1 MPENRFLLPGEMAW
15 QREPALLTTLLG
27 SCVAVCLIDAQRGSA
42 GMNHFMVPDARTA
55 GGMPPGKVGESAID
69 GLIQLA
75 RMAGS
80 APADLVAEIHGG
92 GAVVGPLGG
101 GSGLLDVGMRNIACA
116 RARLAHHGIRVR
128 AEDVGGGEA
137 RRICLDTAAGRIEAR
152 RIPRA
157 ADPAPAGG
165 AAGRTAR
172 VLVVDDSPVVR
183 QLLGKAISASGDLV
197 VDGEAGD
204 PFEARERIL
213 ERAPDVLCLDLIMPN
228 LDGLSFLRRIMQ
240 FKPIPTVVVSTIAK
254 AGSAMREKVMAAGA
268 HAAIDKEDLGL
279 YQGGDA
285 CQRLLIP
292 ALRAAARSRPAIPGA
307 PAGPG
312 VG

>member
-15 QREPALLTTLLG
+15 QREPAQLTTLLG
-27 SCVAVCLIDAQRGSA
+27 SCVAVCLVDAQRGSA

-55 GGMPPGKVGESAID
+55 NAMPPGKVGESAID

-80 APADLVAEIHGG
+80 ASADLVAEIHGG

-101 GSGLLDVGMRNIACA
+101 GGLLDVGMRNIACA
-116 RARLAHHGIRVR
+116 RNRLAHHGIRVR
-128 AEDVGGGEA
+128 TEDVGGGEA
-137 RRICLDTAAGRIEAR
+137 RRICLDTATGRVDAR
-152 RIPRA
+152 RIPRTLDPPQTGPA
-157 ADPAPAGG
+157 AR
-165 AAGRTAR
+165 RTTR

-183 QLLGKAISASGDLV
+183 QLLGKAIAASGDLV

-254 AGSAMREKVMAAGA
+254 AGSAMRDKVMAAGA

-279 YQGGDA
+279 YQGADG
-285 CQRLLIP
+285 CQRLLLP
-292 ALRAAARSRPAIPGA
+292 ALRAAARTRPGVPGA
-307 PAGPG
+307 TGAPG

>member
-15 QREPALLTTLLG
+15 HRDPAAITTLLG
-27 SCVAVCLIDAQRGSA
+27 SCVAVCLVDVVRGGG

-55 GGMPPGKVGESAID
+55 GGMPPGKIGESAID
-69 GLIQLA
+69 GLVQLA
-75 RMAGS
+75 RMAG
-80 APADLVAEIHGG
+80 AGPGDLVAEIHGG

-101 GSGLLDVGMRNIACA
+101 GSGTLDVGQRNIACA

-128 AEDVGGGEA
+128 HEDVGGGEA
-137 RRICLDTAAGRIEAR
+137 RRIVLDTATGRVEAR
-152 RIPRA
+152 RIPR
-157 ADPAPAGG
+157 PAEPPTAGK
-165 AAGRTAR
+165 AERRATR

-183 QLLGKAISASGDLV
+183 QLLVKAIAASGDLG

-254 AGSAMREKVMAAGA
+254 AGSPMRDKVMAAGA

-279 YQGGDA
+279 YQGGDG
-285 CQRLLIP
+285 CQRLLLP
-292 ALRAAARSRPAIPGA
+292 ALRAAARRAGPPTLAAPPGA
-307 PAGPG
+307 G
-312 VG
+312 

>member
-1 MPENRFLLPGEMAW
+1 MSENRFLLPGEMAW
-15 QREPALLTTLLG
+15 LREPSQITTLLG
-27 SCVAVCLIDAQRGSA
+27 SCIAVCLVDPVRGA
-42 GMNHFMVPDARTA
+42 GGMNHFMVPDLRTA

-80 APADLVAEIHGG
+80 APGDLVAEVHGG

-101 GSGLLDVGMRNIACA
+101 GTGQLDIGQRNIACA

-128 AEDVGGGEA
+128 HEDVGGSEA
-137 RRICLDTAAGRIEAR
+137 RRIALETATGRVEAR
-152 RIPRA
+152 RIPRP
-157 ADPAPAGG
+157 ADPAAGG
-165 AAGRTAR
+165 TTARRAAR

-183 QLLGKAISASGDLV
+183 QLLVKAISASGDLA

-254 AGSAMREKVMAAGA
+254 AGSAMRDKVMAAGA

-279 YQGGDA
+279 YQGGDG
-285 CQRLLIP
+285 CQRLLLP
-292 ALRAAARSRPAIPGA
+292 ALRAAARSRPTPPGA
-307 PAGPG
+307 PAGNG
-312 VG
+312 V